1 LKSKSVVLA
10 SFRIRSSRGT
20 SLFSDVAF
28 SEDELT
34 ALAGLFNLAGKLK
47 QLKRQGWID
56 RGVGQPESV
65 ADHSYRVALMTLVI
79 STRDPDIDVER
90 AVRLALVHD
99 LPESLTGDITPF
111 DDRLNDGETAAV
123 DLFHSLPEYS
133 QQADEAKTAAERVA
147 IHELTAALPDALRDM
162 LVEAWEE
169 YEAAQTPEARL
180 VRQIDKLET
189 WLQALEYRQQHSDL
203 IIESFRRGTDR
214 DIADRDLRELRMK
227 IDQRFDSS

>member
-1 LKSKSVVLA
+1 LA
-10 SFRIRSSRGT
+10 SFRIRSSHGT
-20 SLFSDVAF
+20 SQFSDVAF

-56 RGVGQPESV
+56 RGVDQPESV
-65 ADHSYRVALMTLVI
+65 ADHSYRVALMTLVVG
-79 STRDPDIDVER
+79 TRDPDIDVER

-111 DDRLNDGETAAV
+111 DDRLNDGETDTA

-147 IHELTAALPDALRDM
+147 IHDLTASLSDDLRDM
-162 LVEAWEE
+162 LVDSWEE
-169 YEAAQTPEARL
+169 YEAAQTREARL

-189 WLQALEYRQQHSDL
+189 WLQALEYRQQQDDL

-214 DIADRDLRELRMK
+214 DIGDRDLRELRMK
-227 IDQRFDSS
+227 IDQLFDTT

>member
-1 LKSKSVVLA
+1 VVLA
-10 SFRIRSSRGT
+10 SSRIRSSRGI

-56 RGVGQPESV
+56 RGVDQPESV
-65 ADHSYRVALMTLVI
+65 ADHSYRVALMTLVT
-79 STRDPDIDVER
+79 STRDLDIDVER

-111 DDRLNDGETAAV
+111 DDRLNDGETDAA

-147 IHELTAALPDALRDM
+147 IHELTASLPDDLRDM
-162 LVEAWEE
+162 LVDAWEE

-189 WLQALEYRQQHSDL
+189 WLQALEYRQQQDEL
-203 IIESFRRGTDR
+203 IIESFRRGTER
-214 DIADRDLRELRMK
+214 DVTSDDLQALRRS
-227 IDQRFDSS
+227 IETLFDTS